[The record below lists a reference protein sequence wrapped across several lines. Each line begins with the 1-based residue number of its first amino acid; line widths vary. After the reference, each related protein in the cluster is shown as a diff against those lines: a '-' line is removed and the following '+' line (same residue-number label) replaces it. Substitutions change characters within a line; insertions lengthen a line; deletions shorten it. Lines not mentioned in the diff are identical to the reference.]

1 MSEHFPDEIWEI
13 LSNHQATPEN
23 TAKLRNYFSNPDRFD
38 FTRRTII
45 FSTPS
50 RTGTSWF
57 RLELPMYAM
66 AANYPE
72 KFNILH
78 ADNNLN
84 PKHLEV
90 ADLIIAHRAGHLHD
104 WLHNVYKVWPQTR
117 KRALVIHD
125 VDDNEFNLPM
135 RHPMRDMW
143 YAAEKDKMAIRS
155 LKESDFVTTT
165 GRKLQQTF
173 RNFNKNVSIYRNM
186 FDWAQPQWH
195 LPRAEKE
202 DGTILIGW
210 VGLTSHFEDLRK
222 MHPILKYIHDKFPN
236 TRFVL
241 SGMAIKD
248 TEVTITVD
256 EKGGKRFDEK
266 EITDESKSYRA
277 RVKSMYGDFE
287 PSRIEFHDATDL
299 ESYGRFYKDLDIGLA
314 YIENLTFNQCK
325 SEIKAV
331 EYMKYGAVPIWM
343 NIGGYKDMHDAMP
356 ANLKSEMRPLALET
370 ENPMKWQA
378 ALEDVVSNIDK
389 WRKVGAACKLWVE
402 GEYDI
407 NKQVHDR
414 VDFYNQIIEDH
425 LEKETNRIQG
435 ILA

>member
-1 MSEHFPDEIWEI
+1 MSEFFPDEIWDI
-13 LSNHQATPEN
+13 LSNHKVTTEN
-23 TAKLRNYFSNPDRFD
+23 TAKLRQYFMNPDKFD

-57 RLELPMYAM
+57 RLEMPMYAI

-72 KFNILH
+72 KFNIIH

-104 WLHNVYKVWPQTR
+104 WMHNIYKVWPKTR
-117 KRALVIHD
+117 KRGLVIHD

-143 YAAEKDKMAIRS
+143 YAAEKDKMSIRS
-155 LKESDFVTTT
+155 LRESDYVTTT

-173 RNFNKNVSIYRNM
+173 RNFNKNVTVYRNM

-195 LPRAEKE
+195 LPRERTDDA
-202 DGTILIGW
+202 IVIGW
-210 VGLTSHFEDLRK
+210 VGLTSHFEDIKK
-222 MHPILKYIHDKFPN
+222 MHPILKYIHDKYPN

-248 TEVTITVD
+248 TEVTITLD
-256 EKGGKRFDEK
+256 AKGGKKFDEK
-266 EITDESKSYRA
+266 DVTDETKTYRYK
-277 RVKSMYGDFE
+277 VNHLYSDFD
-287 PSRIEFHDATDL
+287 PARIEFHNAIEL
-299 ESYGRFYKDLDIGLA
+299 ENYGSFYKDLDIGLA

-325 SEIKAV
+325 SEIKVV
-331 EYMKYGAVPIWM
+331 EYMKYGVIPLWM
-343 NIGGYKDMHDAMP
+343 NIGGYKDMSDAMP
-356 ANLKSEMRPLALET
+356 AELKTATRPLALET
-370 ENPMKWQA
+370 ENPIRWKD
-378 ALEDVVSNIDK
+378 ALEDAVVHIEK
-389 WRKVGAACKLWVE
+389 WRKVAQDCKRWVE
-402 GEYDI
+402 DQYDI
-407 NKQVHDR
+407 NKQSHDR
-414 VDFYNQIIEDH
+414 VDFYTQIIEEH
-425 LEKETNRIQG
+425 LEKEVNRIQG